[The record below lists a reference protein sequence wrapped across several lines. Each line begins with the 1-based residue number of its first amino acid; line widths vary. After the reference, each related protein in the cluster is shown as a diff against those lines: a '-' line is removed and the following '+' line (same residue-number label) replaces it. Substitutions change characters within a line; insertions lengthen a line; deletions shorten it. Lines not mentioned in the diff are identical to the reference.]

1 MDNSDCDGDCHS
13 DCHDNCY
20 LESSVGTA
28 LMSGEHGDD
37 VLSREVAFARK
48 LVVLRAKSFFHGDL
62 DDIDDCDDNDYCKLV
77 IVKYCLEI
85 QETAGTI
92 SISSLFMN
100 PIIITTNLIDMI
112 VTTNI
117 VIKITTFCCLPSS
130 HSLHNHQH
138 HNHVIMIDVTTTIFC
153 LPSTDSVT
161 QAQSSSSSP
170 TT

>member
-28 LMSGEHGDD
+28 LMSSEHGDD

-62 DDIDDCDDNDYCKLV
+62 DDFNDYCKLV

-85 QETAGTI
+85 EETVGTI
-92 SISSLFMN
+92 SMSSLFMN

-117 VIKITTFCCLPSS
+117 VIKITTFCCLPST
-130 HSLHNHQH
+130 H
-138 HNHVIMIDVTTTIFC
+138 
-153 LPSTDSVT
+153 SVT
-161 QAQSSSSSP
+161 EAQMLPLCFLNASLASALLIVP
-170 TT
+170 V

>member
-1 MDNSDCDGDCHS
+1 M
-13 DCHDNCY
+13 
-20 LESSVGTA
+20 SS
-28 LMSGEHGDD
+28 EHGDD

-62 DDIDDCDDNDYCKLV
+62 DDIDDCDGNDYCKLV
-77 IVKYCLEI
+77 IFKYCLEI
-85 QETAGTI
+85 KETVGTI

-130 HSLHNHQH
+130 HSL
-138 HNHVIMIDVTTTIFC
+138 
-153 LPSTDSVT
+153 S
-161 QAQSSSSSP
+161 
-170 TT
+170 

>member
-1 MDNSDCDGDCHS
+1 MDNSDCDDDCHS
-13 DCHDNCY
+13 DFHDNCY
-20 LESSVGTA
+20 LESCVGTA
-28 LMSGEHGDD
+28 LMSSEHGDD

-117 VIKITTFCCLPSS
+117 VIKITTFCCLPST
-130 HSLHNHQH
+130 H
-138 HNHVIMIDVTTTIFC
+138 
-153 LPSTDSVT
+153 SVT
-161 QAQSSSSSP
+161 EAQMLPLCFLNASLASALLIVP
-170 TT
+170 V